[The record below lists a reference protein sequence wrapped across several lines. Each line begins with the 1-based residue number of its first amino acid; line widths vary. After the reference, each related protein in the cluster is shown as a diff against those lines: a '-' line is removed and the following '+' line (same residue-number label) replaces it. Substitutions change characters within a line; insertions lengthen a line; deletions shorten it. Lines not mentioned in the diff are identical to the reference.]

1 MKDKRIYSM
10 TARERKA
17 QRRAAEKPAQK
28 NGAGQPQTLQSAE
41 QAMAASQTR
50 SRRSAVVIGVIVGA
64 AVLAILL
71 ALLIPVIAL
80 LVNPYSKYD
89 SVIARFKLSNG
100 MVLEYEI
107 DEEKY
112 DTAATNFI
120 FLAKNGYFDNTVF
133 FDAQS
138 GWLRFG
144 GYDAQ
149 PVSTTI
155 SSTSSYDSTHHR
167 SDNKAYCAAF
177 KALPTSR
184 FKDENVSYKFGYK
197 LRVDNH
203 SDKQELLKAGVLTYL
218 YSDTSTEFQFLYDK
232 DNMTNLVRRRDGSGN
247 LSAETFE
254 VTMVGYA
261 LNDKTINNLSAIA
274 ATAADND
281 RITNGYLWKPPTPN
295 IYIDSVK
302 VYNLSRS
309 KWRNFDFIDYMNG
322 TDSSGR
328 TRLSGWT
335 GKL

>member
-17 QRRAAEKPAQK
+17 QRRAAEKSAQK
-28 NGAGQPQTLQSAE
+28 NDAGQPQTLQSAE
-41 QAMAASQTR
+41 QAMAASQMR

-203 SDKQELLKAGVLTYL
+203 SDKQELLKAGALTYL
-218 YSDTSTEFQFLYDK
+218 YSDTKRRLRQFERR
-232 DNMTNLVRRRDGSGN
+232 NVRGHYGRLR
-247 LSAETFE
+247 FE
-254 VTMVGYA
+254 RQ
-261 LNDKTINNLSAIA
+261 ND
-274 ATAADND
+274 
-281 RITNGYLWKPPTPN
+281 
-295 IYIDSVK
+295 
-302 VYNLSRS
+302 
-309 KWRNFDFIDYMNG
+309 
-322 TDSSGR
+322 
-328 TRLSGWT
+328 
-335 GKL
+335 

>member
-1 MKDKRIYSM
+1 M

-17 QRRAAEKPAQK
+17 QRRAAEKSAQK
-28 NGAGQPQTLQSAE
+28 NDAGQPQTLQS
-41 QAMAASQTR
+41 MAASQTR

>member
-1 MKDKRIYSM
+1 M

-100 MVLEYEI
+100 TVLEYEI

>member
-1 MKDKRIYSM
+1 LKDKRIYSM

-17 QRRAAEKPAQK
+17 QRRAAEKSAQK
-28 NGAGQPQTLQSAE
+28 NDAGQPQTLQSAE

>member
-1 MKDKRIYSM
+1 M

-17 QRRAAEKPAQK
+17 QRRAAEKSAQK
-28 NGAGQPQTLQSAE
+28 NDAGQPQTLQSAE
-41 QAMAASQTR
+41 QAMAASQMR

-89 SVIARFKLSNG
+89 SGIARFKLSNG

-203 SDKQELLKAGVLTYL
+203 SDKQELLKAGALTYL

>member
-17 QRRAAEKPAQK
+17 QRRAAEKSAQK
-28 NGAGQPQTLQSAE
+28 NDAGQPQTLQSAE

-281 RITNGYLWKPPTPN
+281 RFTNGYLWKPPTPN

-328 TRLSGWT
+328 TRLSGWSGT
-335 GKL
+335 P